1 MCLPYW
7 QWVRLQNA
15 PHARDLQRCRR
26 ATSDLSE
33 QTRGEAPIPEC
44 HNNHVHPP
52 STLHIVRRAV
62 LIALSVVVGALT
74 VVQSRV
80 NGNVGLAVDDGLVVA
95 WLSFTTS
102 LTVTAVTVVCVPTL
116 RAAVKRLRLARRR
129 DANGRRRLPAWQLL
143 GGLGGALF
151 VTAQGITVPLLG
163 VAVFTVAVV
172 AGQNA
177 NSLVVD
183 RLGFGP
189 AGQQPITVLRVG
201 AAVVA
206 TAGVTLAVSGQL
218 GSATFS
224 IVGLV
229 LTVVAG
235 AAIAAQQAVNARVGA
250 IGETTWAGALVN
262 FGVGWLAVSAVL
274 VIQRSLLSTAPLP
287 QGWFHPWMLS
297 GGLLGLMFILV
308 ATVAVAELGV
318 LTFGLLSIAGQM
330 ICALAFA
337 ALQPSPQAPFDWTL
351 VLGVLITGVAVAVAN
366 ADKAKRRSHAQGS
379 AAAI

>member
-1 MCLPYW
+1 M
-7 QWVRLQNA
+7 
-15 PHARDLQRCRR
+15 
-26 ATSDLSE
+26 
-33 QTRGEAPIPEC
+33 
-44 HNNHVHPP
+44 
-52 STLHIVRRAV
+52 RRAV
-62 LIALSVVVGALT
+62 LIVLSVAVGALT
-74 VVQSRV
+74 VIQSRI
-80 NGNVGLAVDDGLVVA
+80 NGTVGLAVDDGLVVA

-102 LTVTAVTVVCVPTL
+102 LTVTAVTVACVPTL
-116 RAAVKRLRLARRR
+116 RAAVRRLRVARRR
-129 DANGRRRLPAWQLL
+129 DADGRRRLPIWQLL

-151 VTAQGITVPLLG
+151 VTAQGISVPLLG

-189 AGQQPITVLRVG
+189 AGQQPITALRVV

-206 TAGVTLAVSGQL
+206 TAGVALAVSGQL

-224 IVGLV
+224 VVGLV
-229 LTVVAG
+229 LTVAAG

-274 VIQRSLLSTAPLP
+274 AIQRSLLPTAPLP
-287 QGWFHPWMLS
+287 HGWFHPWMLS
-297 GGLLGLMFILV
+297 GGLLGLVFILV
-308 ATVAVAELGV
+308 ATIAVGELGV

-337 ALQPSPQAPFDWTL
+337 AFQPSPQAPFSWSL
-351 VLGVLITGVAVAVAN
+351 VVGVLVTGAAVAVAN
-366 ADKAKRRSHAQGS
+366 AEKARPRSALAS
-379 AAAI
+379 PTATE